1 MPRNKCILLVDD
13 DDELRGSLAE
23 QLELHDEFATAH
35 ATSGTQ
41 AYEIAKNRYY
51 DLVLLDMGLPDLD
64 GHEVCRMMRKSG
76 LSVPIIML
84 TRADNDSDTVLSL
97 DAGANDCITKP
108 FKLNVLIARMRAQL
122 HQHDQSEDATFS
134 IGPYTFK
141 PNFQLLQHGE
151 TEQKVRLTEKETS
164 ILRYL
169 YRAGNKLVHRD
180 VMLSEIWGYSAGV
193 TTHTLETHIYR
204 LRQKIEEDP
213 ANAVLLLTEPGGYR
227 LNP

>member
-1 MPRNKCILLVDD
+1 MPQNKRILLVDD
-13 DDELRGSLAE
+13 DNELRGSLAE
-23 QLELHDEFATAH
+23 QLELHDEFATVH
-35 ATSGTQ
+35 ASSGTQ
-41 AYEIAKNRYY
+41 AYEIAKNQQH
-51 DLVLLDMGLPDLD
+51 DLVLLDIGLPDLD
-64 GHEVCRMMRKSG
+64 GYEVCRMMRKSG
-76 LSVPIIML
+76 LSMPIIML
-84 TRADNDSDTVLSL
+84 IDAENDTDTVLSL

-122 HQHDQSEDATFS
+122 HQHDQSEDAAFS

-141 PNFQLLQHGE
+141 PSSQLLLHGE

-164 ILRYL
+164 ILKYL

-180 VMLSEIWGYSAGV
+180 VMLSEIWGYNARV

-204 LRQKIEEDP
+204 LRQKIEENP